1 MLLIKTNWTWISWQA
16 GRKVG
21 KVYTEF
27 VMHNA
32 LNILYTLYDIVY
44 VCIALP
50 ICICHFL
57 WLLFFMLTTYVRNFP
72 KMKISLL
79 RVFVRVKSQCL
90 YNYRLKGT
98 HDPEGEAL
106 CKGPEC
112 LELTALWKSI
122 EKRAMAKWQSARN
135 IQRNENKTQQLIS
148 PQFGQ

>member
-16 GRKVG
+16 GRKVAI
-21 KVYTEF
+21 VYTEF
-27 VMHNA
+27 VMHNT
-32 LNILYTLYDIVY
+32 LNIVYTLYGICMHSFTNLY
-44 VCIALP
+44 LSFSLAAL
-50 ICICHFL
+50 
-57 WLLFFMLTTYVRNFP
+57 FMLTTYVRNFP
-72 KMKISLL
+72 KIKISLL